1 MRMKQLFYAGALLL
15 SLTACHGGLEERAAQ
30 ECKEYTEKK
39 CPTPVVND
47 TRMDSMVFEAS
58 SRTIHCY
65 HTLLDKADNE
75 QVIVAKRSELRKALG
90 DALKADPGTKAYK
103 DAGFNFRYTYHSGKA
118 PSKVLLDETYTE
130 KDY

>member
-1 MRMKQLFYAGALLL
+1 MKHLFYAALLLL
-15 SLTACHGGLEERAAQ
+15 SLSACRNSLEERAAQ

-58 SRTIHCY
+58 SRTIHY
-65 HTLLDKADNE
+65 YYSLVGKAD
-75 QVIVAKRSELRKALG
+75 VHAKRAELRKALL
-90 DALKADPGTKAYK
+90 DALKADPGSKGYK
-103 DAGFNFRYTYHSGKA
+103 DAGFNFQYTYRSGA
-118 PSKVLLDETYTE
+118 TPSKVLMDETYTK